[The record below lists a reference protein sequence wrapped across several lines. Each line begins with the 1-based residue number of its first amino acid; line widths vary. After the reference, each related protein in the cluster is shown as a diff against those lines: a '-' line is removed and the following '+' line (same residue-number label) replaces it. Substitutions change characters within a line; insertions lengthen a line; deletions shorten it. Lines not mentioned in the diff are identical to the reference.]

1 MEVPL
6 SSVGIKVTMC
16 RYAYHKEILG
26 PLELEL
32 WSHTEY
38 ARNNKQFVNA
48 TPLQQLHRIS
58 VNFVSIKDTKK
69 MRILATNSDSFNILG
84 IWSFLKIVL
93 NILSSLLLLN

>member
-1 MEVPL
+1 MEVSL

-38 ARNNKQFVNA
+38 A
-48 TPLQQLHRIS
+48 
-58 VNFVSIKDTKK
+58 
-69 MRILATNSDSFNILG
+69 
-84 IWSFLKIVL
+84 
-93 NILSSLLLLN
+93 